1 MAQYSSIL
9 PQLQEHI
16 GVLSSA
22 IEAQEEILRDLRHRR
37 TDAYQDLNF
46 LVDPMARL
54 PLELQ
59 SDIFLRCFPDSSTS
73 ATEPIPSA
81 PPMVFMAVSRM
92 WRDIALATPRLWA
105 ALRMKY
111 LPRSD
116 SFVERCRNWMKRA
129 GRYPLT
135 LALHGDLIVDHHAR
149 DLLDE
154 FSEQLHHLCFQVTCK
169 NPQLLLSSNVQFPC
183 LETLTIHR
191 GDRASSDTL
200 DCIQLIGAAPN
211 LLECDLRNMFFNDS
225 DNSDDET
232 DGTHYMHSMVHSS
245 LQQLRLGCPWPW
257 DDNSCQSE
265 SSAVPLQH
273 LTLPALRGLYMTKF
287 DIKMEHFI
295 SFLIRSSP
303 PLDTVFINFPS
314 PDEQIVSDCFRHI
327 PSLMS
332 LTLDGDSS
340 FPVISILA
348 AHTTLLPNLG
358 HLTIQPWRR
367 SAYWDF
373 DAVKRLLSAR
383 PLRSFR
389 IRHEDSGLSDETVIA
404 LIKELEDSRGGV
416 DICVVLVE

>member
-1 MAQYSSIL
+1 MAQYSSI

-16 GVLSSA
+16 DVLSSA
-22 IEAQEEILRDLRHRR
+22 IEAQEQILRNLRHKR

-73 ATEPIPSA
+73 TTEPIPSA

-105 ALRMKY
+105 ALSMKY

-116 SFVERCRNWMKRA
+116 SFVELCRNWMKRA

-135 LALHGDLIVDHHAR
+135 LALDGDLIVDHHVR
-149 DLLDE
+149 DLVDE
-154 FSEQLHHLCFQVTCK
+154 FSKQLHHLSFQVTRK
-169 NPQLLLSSNVQFPC
+169 VDDDARDYENPQLLLGSNVLFPC
-183 LETLTIHR
+183 LETLTIYR
-191 GDRASSDTL
+191 EDRASSDTL
-200 DCIQLIGAAPN
+200 DCMQLIRAAPN
-211 LLECDLRNMFFNDS
+211 LLECDLRNLFFDDS

-232 DGTHYMHSMVHSS
+232 DGAHYMHSMVHSS

-257 DDNSCQSE
+257 DDNSCRSE

-273 LTLPALRGLYMTKF
+273 LTLPALRGLYVTDF
-287 DIKMEHFI
+287 DITMEHFI

-303 PLDTVFINFPS
+303 PLDTLFIDFPN
-314 PDEQIVSDCFRHI
+314 
-327 PSLMS
+327 
-332 LTLDGDSS
+332 SS

-358 HLTIQPWRR
+358 HLTIQPWKR
-367 SAYWDF
+367 STLYWDF

-383 PLRSFR
+383 PLKSFR
-389 IRHEDSGLSDETVIA
+389 IRHGDFRLSGETVIA
-404 LIKELEDSRGGV
+404 LIKELEDNRGGV